1 MGPYFRYPETIE
13 ELVTDQRWFLV
24 ELKMM
29 TFWAFSA
36 TAMLL
41 MIILCQITSR
51 EERRWTPQERQER
64 QELYERLLQEEEEN
78 KIDVYEAIKNFCS
91 WVMTAIKT
99 IGGWAMT
106 CLGRRPDP
114 VPKTPQ
120 TDSRGAEK
128 PNATSAD
135 ISAGTYSK
143 SSESETSSESRP
155 TTGTPS

>member
-24 ELKMM
+24 ELQMM

-41 MIILCQITSR
+41 TIILCQITSR

-64 QELYERLLQEEEEN
+64 QELYEKLLRGEEEN

-91 WVMTAIKT
+91 WMMTY
-99 IGGWAMT
+99 
-106 CLGRRPDP
+106 LGRRPGP
-114 VPKTPQ
+114 VPKTQQ
-120 TDSRGAEK
+120 TNSRGAEK
-128 PNATSAD
+128 PSASSAD
-135 ISAGTYSK
+135 SSADTSSK
-143 SSESETSSESRP
+143 SSESRTQTSSESRP
-155 TTGTPS
+155 TTGTPSS

>member
-41 MIILCQITSR
+41 TIILCQITSR

-64 QELYERLLQEEEEN
+64 QELYERLLREEEEN
-78 KIDVYEAIKNFCS
+78 KIDVYEAIKAFCS
-91 WVMTAIKT
+91 WV
-99 IGGWAMT
+99 MT
-106 CLGRRPDP
+106 CLGRRPGP
-114 VPKTPQ
+114 VPKTQQ
-120 TDSRGAEK
+120 TNSRGAEK

-135 ISAGTYSK
+135 SSAGTSSK
-143 SSESETSSESRP
+143 SSESRP